1 MGTQASPAPT
11 AQISFQA
18 GRRAVS
24 ALRKLAAV
32 AAILALTHAAEAM
45 DYHYDVIKG
54 RLMLRGDGDIEV
66 DEGKRFLA
74 FTADLPAH
82 LFAMFDGTATLVL
95 DLRGGNLAAGFVL
108 AHIVWS
114 FHLTTDVSYAGQ
126 CASACVVAWAAG
138 AHKQMEK
145 YSRIGVHQVSLNG
158 TAIAGV
164 DGPTADSPTP
174 TSWRDGSAPNPRPDN
189 VVAKTIETPAASM
202 YWLTPD
208 DLKAWKVG
216 VTPTSEEDDARLDD
230 RSCWAKPEGRFICAE
245 CDEPKDPGE
254 V

>member
-1 MGTQASPAPT
+1 M
-11 AQISFQA
+11 
-18 GRRAVS
+18 S

-45 DYHYDVIKG
+45 DYHYDVVKG
-54 RLMLRGDGDIEV
+54 RLLLRGDGDIEV

-82 LFAMFDGTATLVL
+82 LFAMFDGKATLVL
-95 DLRGGNLAAGFVL
+95 DSRGGNLAAGFVL

-164 DGPTADSPTP
+164 DGPTAERQYTHIMARWFR
-174 TSWRDGSAPNPRPDN
+174 TNGAPDN

-202 YWLTPD
+202 YWLTP
-208 DLKAWKVG
+208 AWKVG
-216 VTPTSEEDDARLDD
+216 VTR
-230 RSCWAKPEGRFICAE
+230 
-245 CDEPKDPGE
+245 
-254 V
+254 

>member
-1 MGTQASPAPT
+1 
-11 AQISFQA
+11 
-18 GRRAVS
+18 
-24 ALRKLAAV
+24 
-32 AAILALTHAAEAM
+32 M

-82 LFAMFDGTATLVL
+82 LFAMFDGKATLVL
-95 DLRGGNLAAGFVL
+95 DSRGGNLAAGFVL

-145 YSRIGVHQVSLNG
+145 YSRIGSIRSLSTG
-158 TAIAGV
+158 LRSRAWTVPPPSA
-164 DGPTADSPTP
+164 STP
-174 TSWRDGSAPNPRPDN
+174 TSWRDGSAPTAPLTRRRQDDRDPSGQHVLADPRRPQGMESGGD
-189 VVAKTIETPAASM
+189 AM
-202 YWLTPD
+202 
-208 DLKAWKVG
+208 
-216 VTPTSEEDDARLDD
+216 SEEDDARLDD

-245 CDEPKDPGE
+245 CDEPKDPEE

>member
-1 MGTQASPAPT
+1 M
-11 AQISFQA
+11 
-18 GRRAVS
+18 S

-82 LFAMFDGTATLVL
+82 LFAMFDGKATIVF
-95 DLRGGNLAAGFVL
+95 DSRGGNLAAGFVL

-145 YSRIGVHQVSLNG
+145 YSRIGVHQASLG
-158 TAIAGV
+158 RDCHRGRGRSHRRAPVHQHHGEVVPHQRSARQRRRQDDRDPSGQHV
-164 DGPTADSPTP
+164 LADL
-174 TSWRDGSAPNPRPDN
+174 RRPQGMESGGD
-189 VVAKTIETPAASM
+189 AM
-202 YWLTPD
+202 
-208 DLKAWKVG
+208 
-216 VTPTSEEDDARLDD
+216 SEEDDARLDD
-230 RSCWAKPEGRFICAE
+230 RSCWAKPEGRFVCGE
-245 CDEPKDPGE
+245 CDITMEAEEG
-254 V
+254 